1 MSWKRPFFALIAL
14 LLFFVFLDGLLWAFG
29 VETLLAE
36 RDPFLGFSDA
46 VRVFEEVPERGV
58 YRTPP
63 RAVAHSFNYQE
74 FLAHKPEAGFRLF
87 TLGGSSAYG
96 FPWDAR
102 IAFTAVLGQALQA
115 AMPERPVEAIN
126 VAAMSYGSHRL
137 RILAEELLDYEPDLL
152 VIYTGHNEFVERRF
166 YRDHLE
172 RSPELDRFRRLLYR
186 WRLYS
191 VLMRVKESGTRDARE
206 PAVQDPDL
214 PGGSPGGLLGLD
226 VVREYSVDVSD
237 DERQEVRRHFE
248 GNLTAIVEMANA
260 RGVAVLLCTV
270 PSNLSGWRPN
280 QSLFG
285 NDVDSAARARVLE
298 LLDSARPKIE
308 AGEIV
313 QAVEQLE
320 RARSLA
326 PKYAEIHFEL
336 GKAYAASGR
345 ADDAWEAFVL
355 ARDLDAQ
362 PARAVTDINNAV
374 RKLGHGEDVLLVDV
388 EDTFRAASP
397 DGLLG
402 FNLFEDYVH
411 PKPEAHR
418 LIALELWTLLLEEGL
433 LGEPR
438 RASAEEF
445 WEQVGESG
453 PPVIGHAEGP
463 DAATDAKTPAQLFN
477 LGVVL
482 EHQGLNDQ
490 AIEKYRACLELN
502 PSYHVARSNMA
513 RLLRDRGR
521 LQEAVVEYEQALD
534 TEPRHVKSMIG
545 LGETLRRMDRFD
557 EALLV
562 LERATRT
569 DPGSVTAFKTLG
581 LTLLNLQRY
590 ADAELPY
597 RKATQLAPRDADA
610 WVDLGF
616 ALFFQNRIDDAET
629 AFRAA
634 LDARPDPLRGR
645 NGLAAVFTER
655 GQLDEAERLFREN
668 LLADPTDDFAQGGL
682 QEIEKR
688 RGAIR

>member
-14 LLFFVFLDGLLWAFG
+14 LLFFVVLEGLLWAFG
-29 VETLLAE
+29 VDTLLSE

-46 VRVFEEVPERGV
+46 VRLFEEVPEREV
-58 YRTPP
+58 YRMPP

-74 FLAHKPEAGFRLF
+74 FPTHKPENGFRLF

-102 IAFTAVLGQALQA
+102 TAFTAVLGRALQA
-115 AMPERPVEAIN
+115 AMPERTVEAIN

-137 RILAEELLDYEPDLL
+137 RILAHELLDYEPDLL

-166 YRDHLE
+166 YRD
-172 RSPELDRFRRLLYR
+172 RIDRIPRLDRFRGLLYR

-191 VLMRVKESGTRDARE
+191 VLMRVKDSGAPVGSET
-206 PAVQDPDL
+206 QDPDL
-214 PGGSPGGLLGLD
+214 PAGPSGALLGLD
-226 VVREYSVDVSD
+226 VVREYSVDVA
-237 DERQEVRRHFE
+237 ENEQREVRQHFE
-248 GNLTAIVEMANA
+248 ENLRSIVELATA
-260 RGVAVLLCTV
+260 RGVSVVLCTV

-285 NDVDSAARARVLE
+285 NDTGTEARTRVLDLLEAARQN
-298 LLDSARPKIE
+298 IE
-308 AGEIV
+308 AGEV
-313 QAVEQLE
+313 GRAVEQLE
-320 RARSLA
+320 EARALA
-326 PKYAEIHFEL
+326 PGYAEIHFEL
-336 GKAYAASGR
+336 GRAYAASDR
-345 ADDAWEAFVL
+345 ADDAWDAFVL

-362 PARAVTDINNAV
+362 PARAVTALNDVV
-374 RKLGHGEDVLLVDV
+374 RGLGQRGDVLLVDV
-388 EDTFRAASP
+388 EDAFRDASP

-433 LGEPR
+433 LGPPR

-445 WEQVGESG
+445 WEQVGEAG
-453 PPVIGHAEGP
+453 APVIGNAEGP
-463 DAATDAKTPAQLFN
+463 AAATEAKTPAQLFN

-482 EHQGLNDQ
+482 EHQGLVDQ

-502 PSYHVARSNMA
+502 PAYHVARANMA
-513 RLLRDRGR
+513 RLLRDQGR
-521 LQEAVVEYEQALD
+521 LQEAAVEYERALE

-562 LERATRT
+562 LERATQV
-569 DPGSVTAFKTLG
+569 DPGSVTAWKSLG

-597 RKATQLAPRDADA
+597 RKATELAPRDADA

-616 ALFFQNRIDDAET
+616 ALFFQNRIDDAEA

-634 LDARPDPLRGR
+634 LDARPVHLRGR

-655 GQLDEAERLFREN
+655 GQFDEAERLFRET
-668 LLADPTDDFAQGGL
+668 LLADPTDDFARGGL
-682 QEIEKR
+682 AEVEKR
-688 RGAIR
+688 RGPTP